1 MSFTISDEVAQQAFD
16 ILQSNR
22 HAIAKMVYDRTERE
36 RKTLLARL
44 ERESNAKTQRE
55 RETYALTHPHFEALK
70 ERLAEAEREFYL
82 ARDERD
88 SAETVMRTWQTL
100 RADARAGNVR

>member
-1 MSFTISDEVAQQAFD
+1 MAFAISDEVAQAAFD
-16 ILQSNR
+16 VLQSNR
-22 HAIAKMVYDRTERE
+22 HALAKLVYDRTDRE
-36 RKTLLARL
+36 RKALLARL
-44 ERESNAKTQRE
+44 EREANGKTLRD
-55 RETYALTHPHFEALK
+55 RETYALTHPHYTALL
-70 ERLAEAEREFYL
+70 ERLEAAEREYYL